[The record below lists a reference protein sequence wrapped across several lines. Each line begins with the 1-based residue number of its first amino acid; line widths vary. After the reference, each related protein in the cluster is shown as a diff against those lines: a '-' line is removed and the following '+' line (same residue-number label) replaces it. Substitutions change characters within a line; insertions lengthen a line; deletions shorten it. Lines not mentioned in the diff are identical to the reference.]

1 MAGGGRGISGKASL
15 DITVLRFRCCV
26 GVSFVY
32 NTNHGAARCGSSTGE
47 KRMSKEQILEIHFN
61 NSDLNIKNLSA
72 VSGFTESE
80 VREILRNY
88 YVDFRGREYPSWVEA

>member
-1 MAGGGRGISGKASL
+1 MW
-15 DITVLRFRCCV
+15 
-26 GVSFVY
+26 FVY
-32 NTNHGAARCGSSTGE
+32 NANCGEAVGQTKTGE

-61 NSDLNIKNLSA
+61 NGDLNIKNLSA

-88 YVDFRGREYPSWVEA
+88 YVDFRGREYPSCVEA